1 MPASALTTQALRDLN
16 RGGPAGPRAVRRILE
31 RLGWF
36 PEETPQW
43 LPVLGAA
50 LRSVRGPA
58 WRDALAAVVGW
69 VERHPEDRERV
80 RGMVP
85 ELNWCET
92 AAQDGTRAG
101 ILKWRPRESEQG
113 GRVP

>member
-16 RGGPAGPRAVRRILE
+16 RGGPAGPRAVRRNLE